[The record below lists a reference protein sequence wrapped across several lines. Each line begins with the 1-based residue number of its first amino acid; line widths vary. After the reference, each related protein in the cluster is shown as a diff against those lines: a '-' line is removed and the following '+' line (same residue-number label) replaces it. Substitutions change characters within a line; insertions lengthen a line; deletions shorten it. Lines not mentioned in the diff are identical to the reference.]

1 MTPVNRFLLAIGLI
15 LILILTGIAGYMIIE
30 GWSLGDSLYMT
41 FVTISTVGF
50 AEVHPLSGPGRL
62 FTIGLIL
69 VSLLIIGFI
78 ITTVISFLFEGQ
90 LLHTM
95 RERRMKHFLQQI
107 KNHYI
112 ICGFGEVGKE
122 TAEELQR
129 HKIPFIVL
137 DLTIADSDKA
147 RYSSYMLMEG
157 DASEE
162 ETLEQARIMKAR
174 GLISC
179 LPEDP
184 QNLFTVM
191 TARQMNHDL
200 HIVTRASS
208 KRSVEKL
215 KKAGANAVITP
226 KAIAGKQLA
235 TVSIKPEVMRFL
247 ETISSG
253 ENGEVHIESCPLT
266 GGSGLIGKTLRESN
280 IGQHTGAVIIGILNA
295 EGELRNSHTNR
306 STIGSIELMEGDMLM
321 AMGNNDQ
328 LQALFK
334 FARDKG

>member
-1 MTPVNRFLLAIGLI
+1 LSPYQRFLLAVGLI
-15 LILILTGIAGYMIIE
+15 LLLIIGGVSGYMVIE
-30 GWSLGDSLYMT
+30 GWNLGDSLYMT

-50 AEVHPLSGPGRL
+50 AEVHPLSPEGRF

-95 RERRMKHFLQQI
+95 RERRMKHFLQHM
-107 KNHYI
+107 KDHYI

-129 HKIPFIVL
+129 HKIPFVVV
-137 DLTIADSDKA
+137 DMTFADSDRL
-147 RYSSYMLMEG
+147 RYSSYVMMEG

-162 ETLEQARIMKAR
+162 ETLEQARIMKAK

-200 HIVTRASS
+200 RIVSRASS
-208 KRSVEKL
+208 KRSVQKL
-215 KKAGANAVITP
+215 KKAGADMVITP

-247 ETISSG
+247 DTISSG
-253 ENGEVHIESCPLT
+253 DNGEVHIEACQLKS
-266 GGSGLIGKTLRESN
+266 GSGLIGKTLRESN
-280 IGQHTGAVIIGILNA
+280 IGQYTGAIIIGILNA
-295 EGELRNSHTNR
+295 EGELRSNHTNR
-306 STIGSIELMEGDMLM
+306 STISSIELMEGDLLM

-328 LQALFK
+328 LQSLFK
-334 FARDKG
+334 FALEKR

>member
-1 MTPVNRFLLAIGLI
+1 MGLI
-15 LILILTGIAGYMIIE
+15 LILILTGITGYMFIE
-30 GWSLGDSLYMT
+30 GWSLSDSLYMT

-50 AEVHPLSGPGRL
+50 AEVHPLSGPGRY

-69 VSLLIIGFI
+69 VSLMIIGFI

-122 TAEELQR
+122 TAEELHR
-129 HKIPFIVL
+129 HKIPFVVV
-137 DLTIADSDKA
+137 DLTYADSDRI
-147 RYSSYMLMEG
+147 RYSSYIMMEG

-162 ETLEQARIMKAR
+162 ETLEQARIMKAK

-200 HIVTRASS
+200 QIVSRASN
-208 KRSVEKL
+208 KRSVLKL
-215 KKAGANAVITP
+215 KKAGANMVITP

-247 ETISSG
+247 DTPYPPGTTEKSIS
-253 ENGEVHIESCPLT
+253 NPVP
-266 GGSGLIGKTLRESN
+266 
-280 IGQHTGAVIIGILNA
+280 
-295 EGELRNSHTNR
+295 
-306 STIGSIELMEGDMLM
+306 
-321 AMGNNDQ
+321 
-328 LQALFK
+328 
-334 FARDKG
+334 